1 VKIDRTL
8 TALSLLASV
17 GCGYGGSLGGVTMPS
32 TAEVGGKRLVL
43 NGVGLR
49 AESIVRVYAAGLYL
63 ETKSTDADAIIKSQA
78 PKRIVI
84 RFIRSVSKDQLA
96 DAFTEG
102 FAKNSRESLNGVQP
116 DIDRLLGSLEPVKAH
131 DEMTF
136 TFVPGVGTTVATN
149 GHDKL
154 TVSSDAFAGSLF
166 SIWLGP
172 HPPTA
177 EVKKGMLGH

>member
-1 VKIDRTL
+1 MKIDRTL
-8 TALSLLASV
+8 AALSLVACI
-17 GCGYGGSLGGVTMPS
+17 GCGSGSVTMPNTS
-32 TAEVGGKRLVL
+32 EVGGKTLVL
-43 NGVGLR
+43 NGVGIR

-63 ETKSTDADAIIKSQA
+63 ETKSTDADAIIKSNR
-78 PKRIVI
+78 PKRVVI
-84 RFIRSVSKDQLA
+84 RFIRSVSRDQLV

-102 FAKNSRESLNGVQP
+102 FAKNSRQNFDGVKP

-136 TFVPGVGTTVATN
+136 TSVPGIGTTVAIN

-154 TVSSDAFAGSLF
+154 TISNDVFASALF

-172 HPPTA
+172 NPPTA
-177 EVKKGMLGH
+177 EVKKGMLGQ